1 MFRDSHGLELTCA
14 STTAAVAYDHTIDGY
29 LLNRFNVSQR
39 LKACLAEDPD
49 FCMAHVLRS
58 AFSMMSFN
66 EANVEFARTS
76 LAKAQALA
84 PRTSPRE
91 QAHVAA
97 LAHWIAGEHARTLAA
112 WGAIATQWPHDIL
125 AFRMHHLLG
134 FWCGQP
140 ELLLAQA
147 ETTLAHYGRE
157 LPAYG
162 TVLACRAFA
171 HEECGSYLVAENCAR
186 EAIAID
192 PSDVWATHAL
202 AHVFEMQ
209 GRRTEGIAFLT
220 AMEPHWEGGN
230 NLLHHLWWHRALYH
244 IEREEFETA
253 LKLYDGRFRDLN
265 SVTTTAMPDL
275 YIDIQNAA
283 SALWRL
289 ERHGVDVGDRW
300 QEIAAKAQPRIG
312 DGRSPFTLP
321 HWVLALARAGHH
333 GEAVHFIK
341 GIEDFALRNLGDL
354 SPLVRDIALPICKAI
369 LAQADKRPIEALDLM
384 RPVLGMMH
392 RLGGSHAQ
400 QDLLEQM
407 FLSFTESAA
416 APADKALILERIRG
430 RRALSPERSIGWRDA
445 DSSKGR

>member
-1 MFRDSHGLELTCA
+1 MFRDAQGLELTCA
-14 STTAAVAYDHTIDGY
+14 SATAAAAYDHTIDGY

-39 LKACLAEDPD
+39 LKSCLAEDPD

-66 EANVEFARTS
+66 ETNVDFARTS
-76 LAKAQALA
+76 LAKAQTLA

-97 LAHWIAGEHARTLAA
+97 LSHWISGEHDRTLAA
-112 WGAIATQWPHDIL
+112 WSAIATQWPHDIL

-134 FWCGQP
+134 FWCGRP
-140 ELLLAQA
+140 ELLFTQA
-147 ETTLAHYGRE
+147 ETTLSHYGRE

-171 HEECGSYLVAENCAR
+171 HEECGSYLIAENCAR

-192 PSDVWATHAL
+192 ASDVWATHAL

-209 GRRTEGIAFLT
+209 GRRAEGIAFLS

-244 IEREEFETA
+244 IERAEFDET
-253 LKLYDGRFRDLN
+253 LRLYDDRFRDLN
-265 SVTTTAMPDL
+265 SITTTAMPDL

-289 ERHGVDVGDRW
+289 ERQGIAVGDRW

-312 DGRSPFTLP
+312 DCRNPFTLP

-333 GEAVHFIK
+333 AEAVHFIK
-341 GIEDFALRNLGDL
+341 GMEDFVLRNVGDL
-354 SPLVRDIALPICKAI
+354 SPLVRTIALPLCKAI
-369 LAQADKRPIEALDLM
+369 LAQADGRSREAIDLM
-384 RPVLGMMH
+384 RPVLPTMH

-407 FLSFTESAA
+407 FLSFAESAGSD
-416 APADKALILERIRG
+416 ADQTLILERIRG
-430 RRALSPERSIGWRDA
+430 RRALPPERSIGWREA
-445 DSSKGR
+445 ARSH